1 MPAIYDVEISG
12 PTGEVKLDVLSQS
25 PLEAAHTLLGNL
37 LQGMNPIESAECLS
51 VEVRRKRQIGG
62 RG

>member
-1 MPAIYDVEISG
+1 MPAIYGVEIRG
-12 PTGEVKLDVLSQS
+12 PDGAVKLDVLSQS

-37 LQGMNPIESAECLS
+37 LGGMNPIESAECLS
-51 VEVRRKRQIGG
+51 VEVQRKKQVGG